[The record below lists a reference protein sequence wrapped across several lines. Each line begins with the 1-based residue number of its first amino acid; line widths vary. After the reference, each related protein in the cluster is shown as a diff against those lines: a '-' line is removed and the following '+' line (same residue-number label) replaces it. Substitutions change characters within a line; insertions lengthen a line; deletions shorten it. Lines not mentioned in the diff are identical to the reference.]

1 MEDSENRTETAADDA
16 TERGRISHIAVTL
29 TIPVGIPRPENGRIG
44 FYGRIRHR
52 LRRIR
57 LIQGR
62 IGGGLGRIR
71 RQGDGNA
78 FVMGLHEFVP
88 VGRRPAGG
96 RDWRRFE
103 RFAQMRQDL
112 PDRAWLGDEGDQP
125 DVAATRWA
133 CPPVAA
139 LFCFP
144 QLTTASAVTE
154 PILNRQGRQ
163 FGKGRLVPSWRR

>member
-112 PDRAWLGDEGDQP
+112 PDRRRHTLGVPAGRGIVLLP
-125 DVAATRWA
+125 AVADRQRRHGAD
-133 CPPVAA
+133 PE
-139 LFCFP
+139 
-144 QLTTASAVTE
+144 SA
-154 PILNRQGRQ
+154 G
-163 FGKGRLVPSWRR
+163 PSVR